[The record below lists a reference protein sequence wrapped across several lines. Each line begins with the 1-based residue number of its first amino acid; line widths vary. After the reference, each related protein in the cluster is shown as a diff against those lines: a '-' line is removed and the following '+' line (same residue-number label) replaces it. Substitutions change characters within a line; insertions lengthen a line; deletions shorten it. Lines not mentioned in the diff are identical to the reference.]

1 MRKVFSIFAAMLV
14 ALVANA
20 NVININT
27 GTQDALRKA
36 VAGASSG
43 DIIVMAAGTY
53 VESNSDYIAFHG
65 KDVTVMAEDGAEVIV
80 QPKVPIRFKNG
91 GVARFINIKFDCG
104 HLSDLGSYDNII
116 VPADGTEGKKLF
128 LEGCEFYGFT
138 QNNSIIHTRTDR
150 QLDSVVINNCYF
162 HDNMKSCVFLE
173 YATLGALII
182 TNTTFANIATNTT
195 GYSAGVIDVRATS
208 GSVRIDHCTF
218 YNVQAMNTDYAAI
231 GKIKTTDAVV
241 SNCVFAMP
249 DNTDNLRAIHMEG
262 GEANNCLVYNYI
274 KDDGYGIRSAVTKNN
289 CITGQDPLFLDAP
302 NGDLRIAG
310 SSPVLG
316 AATDGSD
323 LGDPRWIPTM
333 EYYLVGSLSGWTADP
348 LFKLAKNPEN
358 DDEYMISLFMLA
370 GVEFK
375 IVKSDGITIADTD
388 WYPTGMGNNYQI
400 TASAEYT
407 VHFRPDG
414 QGGEGWHEG
423 YILAEAAD
431 LGPWESWFGDDS
443 WNQETYSYITYNEAT
458 DDVFVHI
465 MDDKNAQW
473 QAQVKY
479 KGDVKAE
486 DGKCYHVSF
495 KMMANNDV
503 NGVTVKWQDDNNQP
517 NVIFENQTI
526 NLAAEEQFVY
536 DAVVAGAVGEQGSSG
551 VLVFDFGWAH
561 EDDIIVIYDVVIEE
575 TDCPEPPTY
584 YLAGSMTEWA
594 AKDEYMFVES
604 TEVAGEYTVD
614 VNLEAGTSIK
624 VVGIS
629 EGEETWYPGGI
640 GKEYVIDAAHAGQKT
655 VYFRPAGNPDWA
667 DFGGYFY
674 IEATLGVDNLNADS
688 GTEKFIRNG
697 QVLIRRNGETY
708 NILAEKVE

>member
-1 MRKVFSIFAAMLV
+1 MKKLFSLFAAMLV

-27 GTQDALRKA
+27 GTTDALRKA
-36 VAGASSG
+36 VANASSG
-43 DIIVMAAGTY
+43 DVIVMAAGTY

-91 GVARFINIKFDCG
+91 GVARFYNIKFDCG

-128 LEGCEFYGFT
+128 LEGCEFFGFT

-182 TNTTFANIATNTT
+182 TNSTFANIATNTAA
-195 GYSAGVIDVRATS
+195 YSAGVIDVRATT
-208 GSVRIDHCTF
+208 GQVRIDHCTF

-249 DNTDNLRAIHMEG
+249 ESTDNLRAIHMEG
-262 GEANNCLVYNYI
+262 GEADNCLVFNYV
-274 KDDGYGIRSAVTKNN
+274 KDEGYGIRSAVTKNN
-289 CITGQDPLFLDAP
+289 CITGQDPLFLDAA
-302 NGDLRIAG
+302 NGDLRISSG
-310 SSPVLG
+310 SPVFG

-323 LGDPRWIPTM
+323 LGDPRWIPTL
-333 EYYLVGSLSGWTADP
+333 EYYMVGNMTNWQAFP
-348 LFKLAKNPEN
+348 EYKLAKNPEN
-358 DDEYMISLFMLA
+358 DDEYMMSLLLFA
-370 GVEFK
+370 GDEFK
-375 IVKSDGITIADTD
+375 VVKSDGITIADTD
-388 WYPTGMGNNYQI
+388 WYPSGMGNNFQV
-400 TASAEYT
+400 TASGMYT
-407 VHFRPDG
+407 VYFRPDG

-431 LGPWESWFGDDS
+431 RGPWDTWFGDAN
-443 WNQETYSYITYNEAT
+443 WQEEKSSYLIYDAASGKAT
-458 DDVFVHI
+458 VYIRQNKD
-465 MDDKNAQW
+465 AQW
-473 QAQVKY
+473 KAQVKY
-479 KGDVKAE
+479 QGIPAE
-486 DGKCYHVSF
+486 DGKCYRVAL
-495 KMMANNDV
+495 KIKANNDI
-503 NGVTVKWQDDNNQP
+503 NGVTLKWQEDNNTP
-517 NVIFENQTI
+517 NVIYENQSI
-526 NLAAEEQFVY
+526 NLGAGETFIY
-536 DAVVAGAVGEQGSSG
+536 DEVVAGVVGEHGSNG
-551 VLVFDFGWAH
+551 ILVLDFGFAGAG
-561 EDDIIVIYDVVIEE
+561 DIIEIFDVVIEE
-575 TDCPEPPTY
+575 AECPEPPTY
-584 YLAGSMTEWA
+584 YLVGSMTEWA
-594 AKDEYMFVES
+594 VMDEYMFVENA
-604 TEVAGEYTVD
+604 EVAGEYTVEAK
-614 VNLEAGTSIK
+614 LEAGMSIL

-629 EGEETWYPGGI
+629 GEDETWYPAGI
-640 GKEYVIDAAHAGQKT
+640 GKQYVVDAAHSGQKT

-674 IEATLGVDNLNADS
+674 IEATLGVDNVNAD
-688 GTEKFIRNG
+688 TNAVKFIRNG